1 MKGLIFYNSRLIKTI
16 PAVVVSYIETVTVWR
31 RAEYDYVMEELIC
44 IFKKMMRPIKQLS
57 GKDCS

>member
-44 IFKKMMRPIKQLS
+44 I
-57 GKDCS
+57 